1 MLAYGRALDEAR
13 TACEGADR
21 QVTPGAKRFRSVL
34 GVPGAGAAG
43 GLGAALLALGAASV
57 SGADTVL
64 DLVGFDALLAQ
75 ADMVVT
81 GEGMIDGQ
89 TAGGKVPVRVAQ
101 RAKRAHKPVFAL
113 VGGREDDLDAVYRAG
128 IDVVLPVLRKPM
140 ALACA
145 LSREEAERNLVCAG
159 ETLARIA
166 LTR

>member
-1 MLAYGRALDEAR
+1 
-13 TACEGADR
+13 
-21 QVTPGAKRFRSVL
+21 
-34 GVPGAGAAG
+34 
-43 GLGAALLALGAASV
+43 
-57 SGADTVL
+57 
-64 DLVGFDALLAQ
+64 
-75 ADMVVT
+75 MVVT